1 MATYN
6 SDLSLGAK
14 NSTVAL
20 FKDLVNYASA
30 GIAEQIGRT
39 VADVALSPLLDYVSS
54 VPSMV
59 SSLVMPKRR
68 IAEFDKSLYDK
79 ALSLPEAKTV
89 SFEYS
94 NEVSNSKYGRFKGG
108 NTYKDYEG
116 TIDTS
121 VKLKEQMGWIYID
134 KSSNEYG
141 LFTCDNKSY
150 IISLKDFEPQ
160 PVVTDFYPLYNKLL
174 ENRHAS
180 LGEIIVNDTISFLSI
195 ITSYRSIYTQ
205 TILPMIMGAKS
216 MVFDQYYKPIS
227 NFVTSID
234 KLTQKDNLQPAK
246 KSLYQSSA
254 IWNPFLNS
262 NYTSYAEK
270 DAPYIIQKDS
280 WDPLQNNSY
289 TSYTSKD
296 SQYTI
301 QQDAAIHLVLEIGE
315 QDPYPYDVPWPV
327 QLSKKE
333 ELSSIV
339 DYQNYIKQLYLFSQS
354 IIYSEDYSTILCC
367 YQQPESISYTASAQF
382 DQPTPRGAQIPFS
395 FYQNATGISLNFT
408 LKWHIDE
415 ILSMRN
421 TNMVPLTIEDIAKMA
436 ESFTRPVESGGSIK
450 PKIVHVLLPG
460 ISRMGYMTE
469 AQITYRGDITCQ
481 RDSNE
486 YKNEDYA
493 EAKRKLNGE
502 KLSFKDFT
510 DTHDKIICY
519 NQIEVTFS
527 LFVINEVHLSYSKV
541 SVIRVLKDYNDRR
554 EIEDYKKD
562 NNNNN
567 NTSPY
572 SDLSETPVVGSPEA
586 PTPGAI
592 MNALG
597 NLYDDIT
604 SVISN
609 ILPDAFKEA
618 LGGSAPVDDTVAGY
632 TGIDGSTMYVNS

>member
-1 MATYN
+1 MATYS

-30 GIAEQIGRT
+30 GIAEQIGRS

-141 LFTCDNKSY
+141 LFTCDGKSY

-227 NFVTSID
+227 NFITSID
-234 KLTQKDNLQPAK
+234 KLTQKDNLQQAK
-246 KSLYQSSA
+246 ESSYQSNV
-254 IWNPFLNS
+254 IWNPFKHS
-262 NYTSYAEK
+262 DYTSYAK
-270 DAPYIIQKDS
+270 NDAPYIIQKDN
-280 WDPLQNNSY
+280 WDPFQHSSY

-301 QQDAAIHLVLEIGE
+301 QQDATHLVLEIGE
-315 QDPYPYDVPWPV
+315 QDPYIYDVPWPV
-327 QLSKKE
+327 QLFIDEK
-333 ELSSIV
+333 LSSIV
-339 DYQNYIKQLYLFSQS
+339 DYQNYIEDVYFYTQS
-354 IIYSEDYSTILCC
+354 VVYSGGTRLHCF
-367 YQQPESISYTASAQF
+367 QQPESISYTASAQF

-415 ILSMRN
+415 IFSMRDKDN
-421 TNMVPLTIEDIAKMA
+421 VPLTLEDIAKMA
-436 ESFTRPVESGGSIK
+436 ESFTRPVATGGSIK
-450 PKIVHVLLPG
+450 PKIVYVLLPG

-469 AQITYRGDITCQ
+469 AQITYKGDITSQ
-481 RDSNE
+481 RDSSV
-486 YKNEDYA
+486 YKNKDYTKA
-493 EAKRKLNGE
+493 YGTLKLDRDE
-502 KLSFKDFT
+502 LSQT
-510 DTHDKIICY
+510 DIDKAHNKIVCY

-527 LFVINEVHLSYSKV
+527 LFVINDVNLSYHKYTKGNTTLTKKV
-541 SVIRVLKDYNDRR
+541 WNDR
-554 EIEDYKKD
+554 EKTENYKTD
-562 NNNNN
+562 DDF
-567 NTSPY
+567 SLY
-572 SDLSETPVVGSPEA
+572 SELSETSVVGSPEA
-586 PTPGAI
+586 PTPGVI

-597 NLYDDIT
+597 NLYNDIT
-604 SVISN
+604 NGISN
-609 ILPDAFKEA
+609 VLPDAFKEA
-618 LGGSAPVDDTVAGY
+618 FGGSAPVDDKATSDTTSDMIA
-632 TGIDGSTMYVNS
+632 